1 MRPESR
7 ANGGALKGMRWS
19 AWSQLSA
26 TLCVLCV
33 ALSCSAA
40 RADEAAAQR
49 VTLEQAL
56 DLLQKQNPDTLAARL
71 QIAEAEAE
79 RLAARLYANPNLSVD
94 VGNIPVGRTN
104 PSGLSVGETIGGT
117 ARVDQPLVLWG
128 KRGLRLQNADLGI
141 TAAHDQE
148 RDTLRQLRSA
158 VKDAFYGALHD
169 EQLLTFTT
177 SNRQRYEQI
186 VQLNERR
193 FHSGDISEVDFR
205 KIELENLKRLT
216 EEEEAR
222 RALAER
228 EQLLGRLVGNG
239 ERMSAG
245 GTLTAPDV
253 EVDGAQVLADA
264 LQNRPDLVALQHA
277 REQAEVALN
286 LARRERY
293 PDVTVGAEYTRS
305 QFVVSGDNRNSIGF
319 GFSVPLPLLNQN
331 QGEIA
336 KAEVSLRQADNDVA
350 RLRLDI
356 AQEVHDAVE
365 HYQSAHRLRQTFER
379 GYLDG
384 AKLAVDAAEKS
395 YRIGAASLL
404 ELLDAE
410 RTYTETQTDYL
421 DTVFAA
427 RSSLIAVEKAVGKDL
442 TGE

>member
-7 ANGGALKGMRWS
+7 ANGGVLKGMRWS